1 MSCLCCVVISTELLL
16 TGCSLPSEGPA
27 TEIGAAYRN
36 CPNRDVRAVLGTCI
50 TKKLDPE
57 TEDEGKKKAKKRGLS
72 ATFSYFSGASFVIR
86 RKKIHK
92 GFGCSWLL
100 FEKEG
105 GKVIA

>member
-1 MSCLCCVVISTELLL
+1 MSCLCCMVISTELLL

-57 TEDEGKKKAKKRGLS
+57 TEDEGKKKL
-72 ATFSYFSGASFVIR
+72 
-86 RKKIHK
+86 KIG
-92 GFGCSWLL
+92 GFLPHFPIFL
-100 FEKEG
+100 
-105 GKVIA
+105 VLHL

>member
-1 MSCLCCVVISTELLL
+1 MSCLCCMVISTELLL

-86 RKKIHK
+86 GKKYIK
-92 GFGCSWLL
+92 GLGAAGCCWRRRV
-100 FEKEG
+100 
-105 GKVIA
+105 GK